1 MPVDEHPALRSLVDD
16 VLDAQQQLLQAFHAA
31 RPLPEWAG
39 LSLTLHQLS
48 ALFVLFQRGPL
59 ATGRLGLLLGLRKPA
74 ATVLVDA
81 LVRHDLVVRKE
92 DALDRR
98 RILVHLSARGHTLIN
113 DHYTGSRQQF
123 TDWLSQLP
131 PEDLAS
137 LARGMQALA
146 TVASGTVREV
156 SA

>member
-74 ATVLVDA
+74 ATLLVDA

-146 TVASGTVREV
+146 TVASGTAREV